1 MHLSI
6 YPSIQPSIYL
16 SIYLSVYLFIY
27 SCIHLFIYSSIHLS
41 SYQAIYISI
50 SLSIYL
56 PICQSIYLSFYLSSA
71 KAPACHAKA
80 TGRAAGTK
88 EHRRGTGAYIRPLC
102 SAPSPA
108 PATQKPQRRRRP
120 RDVRGTPEGRQR
132 DARAYMYVWVKC
144 VWVCGVCDWDVW
156 CMRSVSD
163 VCVWVMV
170 SEWVIVCGMWV
181 WVMCVFEWVRVW
193 GRTGGRRR
201 RRKERIQH

>member
-16 SIYLSVYLFIY
+16 SFYLSICLSIY
-27 SCIHLFIYSSIHLS
+27 SSIHAFIYSSIHLFI
-41 SYQAIYISI
+41 YLAIK
-50 SLSIYL
+50 LSIYPFL
-56 PICQSIYLSFYLSSA
+56 FLSTYLTICQSIYLSFYLSSA

-120 RDVRGTPEGRQR
+120 RDVRGTPEGRQG
-132 DARAYMYVWVKC
+132 VHVC
-144 VWVCGVCDWDVW
+144 VSEMCVSVW
-156 CMRSVSD
+156 CV
-163 VCVWVMV
+163 
-170 SEWVIVCGMWV
+170 
-181 WVMCVFEWVRVW
+181 
-193 GRTGGRRR
+193 
-201 RRKERIQH
+201 